1 MKRTVD
7 IYNQFASKKG
17 QIAILIDPD
26 KCSDLTQLNE
36 LLKKC
41 QFASVDYIFV
51 GGSTVSKEAFQEVIQ
66 FIKLNSTIPV
76 VIFPGAAHQ
85 VSEKGDALLYLSL
98 ISGRNPEYLIGQH
111 VNSANEIFNMDIEII
126 PTAYILIDGGTK
138 SSVAYVSQTTP
149 IPINNQ
155 NIILNTAKAGIL
167 QGKKLIYID
176 AGSGANEHLP
186 ATIATELS
194 KLEVPL
200 IIGGGIKSVDSI
212 KKLMNANVLVIGNKI
227 EENIDFLLDIKHY
240 IDIKNNEAC

>member
-7 IYNQFASKKG
+7 IYKQFASKKG

-41 QFASVDYIFV
+41 QFASVDYIFI
-51 GGSTVSKEAFQEVIQ
+51 GGSTVSREAFQEVIQ

>member
-7 IYNQFASKKG
+7 IYKQFASKKG

-41 QFASVDYIFV
+41 QFASVDYIFI
-51 GGSTVSKEAFQEVIQ
+51 GGSTVSREAFQEVIQ

-76 VIFPGAAHQ
+76 VIFPGDAHQ

-240 IDIKNNEAC
+240 IDVKNN

>member
-1 MKRTVD
+1 LKRTVD
-7 IYNQFASKKG
+7 IYKQFASKKG

-41 QFASVDYIFV
+41 QFASVDYIFI
-51 GGSTVSKEAFQEVIQ
+51 GGSTVSREAFQEVIQ

-76 VIFPGAAHQ
+76 VIFPGDAHQ

-240 IDIKNNEAC
+240 IDVKNS

>member
-41 QFASVDYIFV
+41 QFASVDYIFI
-51 GGSTVSKEAFQEVIQ
+51 GGSTVSREAFQEVIQ

-240 IDIKNNEAC
+240 IDVKNNEAC

>member
-7 IYNQFASKKG
+7 IYKQFASKKG

-41 QFASVDYIFV
+41 QFASVDYIFI
-51 GGSTVSKEAFQEVIQ
+51 GGSTVSREAFQEVIQ

-240 IDIKNNEAC
+240 IDVKNN

>member
-7 IYNQFASKKG
+7 IYKQFASKKG

-41 QFASVDYIFV
+41 QFASVDYIFI
-51 GGSTVSKEAFQEVIQ
+51 GGSTVSREAFQEVMQ

-76 VIFPGAAHQ
+76 VIFPGDAHQ

-240 IDIKNNEAC
+240 IDVKNN

>member
-1 MKRTVD
+1 LKRTVD
-7 IYNQFASKKG
+7 IYKQFASKKG

-41 QFASVDYIFV
+41 QFASVDYIFI
-51 GGSTVSKEAFQEVIQ
+51 GGSTVSREAFQEVIQ

-240 IDIKNNEAC
+240 IDVKNN

>member
-1 MKRTVD
+1 MKRTED

-41 QFASVDYIFV
+41 QFASVDYIFI

-240 IDIKNNEAC
+240 IDVKKN

>member
-1 MKRTVD
+1 MLKRTVD
-7 IYNQFASKKG
+7 IYKQFASKKG

-41 QFASVDYIFV
+41 QFASVDYIFI
-51 GGSTVSKEAFQEVIQ
+51 GGSTVSREAFQEVIQ

-76 VIFPGAAHQ
+76 VIFPGDAHQ

-240 IDIKNNEAC
+240 IDVKNN

>member
-7 IYNQFASKKG
+7 IYKQFASKKG

-41 QFASVDYIFV
+41 QFASVDYIFI
-51 GGSTVSKEAFQEVIQ
+51 GGSTVSREAFQEVIQ

-240 IDIKNNEAC
+240 IDVKNS

>member
-1 MKRTVD
+1 LKRTVD
-7 IYNQFASKKG
+7 IYKQFASKKG

-41 QFASVDYIFV
+41 QFASVDYIFI
-51 GGSTVSKEAFQEVIQ
+51 GGSTVSREAFQEVIQ

-76 VIFPGAAHQ
+76 VIFPGDAHQ

-240 IDIKNNEAC
+240 IDVKNN

>member
-7 IYNQFASKKG
+7 IYKQFASKKG

-41 QFASVDYIFV
+41 QFASVDYIFI
-51 GGSTVSKEAFQEVIQ
+51 GGSTVSREAFQEVIQ

-240 IDIKNNEAC
+240 IDVKKN

>member
-7 IYNQFASKKG
+7 IYKQFASKKG

-76 VIFPGAAHQ
+76 VIFPGDAHQ

-240 IDIKNNEAC
+240 IDVKNN

>member
-41 QFASVDYIFV
+41 QFASVDYIFI
-51 GGSTVSKEAFQEVIQ
+51 GGSTVSREAFQEVIQ

-76 VIFPGAAHQ
+76 VIFPGDAHQ

-227 EENIDFLLDIKHY
+227 EENIDFLLDIKYY
-240 IDIKNNEAC
+240 IDVKNN

>member
-1 MKRTVD
+1 MKRTED
-7 IYNQFASKKG
+7 IYKQFASKKG

-41 QFASVDYIFV
+41 QFASVDYIFI
-51 GGSTVSKEAFQEVIQ
+51 GGSTVSREAFQEVIQ

>member
-1 MKRTVD
+1 MSR
-7 IYNQFASKKG
+7 
-17 QIAILIDPD
+17 
-26 KCSDLTQLNE
+26 
-36 LLKKC
+36 
-41 QFASVDYIFV
+41 
-51 GGSTVSKEAFQEVIQ
+51 EAFQEVIQ

-240 IDIKNNEAC
+240 IDVKNN

>member
-76 VIFPGAAHQ
+76 VIFPGDAHQ

-240 IDIKNNEAC
+240 IDVKNN

>member
-7 IYNQFASKKG
+7 IYKQFASKKG
-17 QIAILIDPD
+17 QIAILVDPD

-41 QFASVDYIFV
+41 QFASVDYIFI
-51 GGSTVSKEAFQEVIQ
+51 GGSTVSREAFQEVIQ

-76 VIFPGAAHQ
+76 VIFPGDAHQ

>member
-7 IYNQFASKKG
+7 IYKQFASKKG

-41 QFASVDYIFV
+41 QFASVDYIFI
-51 GGSTVSKEAFQEVIQ
+51 GGSTVSREAFQEVIQ

-212 KKLMNANVLVIGNKI
+212 KKLMDANVLVIGNKI

-240 IDIKNNEAC
+240 IDVKNN

>member
-41 QFASVDYIFV
+41 QFASVDYIFI
-51 GGSTVSKEAFQEVIQ
+51 GGSTVSREAFQEVIQ

-240 IDIKNNEAC
+240 IDVKNN